1 MKQEEILRTPCL
13 KVLPA
18 VNDAIY
24 VIGGKWKLRIII
36 ALSEGAVRFNE
47 LQRHLDGIS
56 ARVLSGELKDLEQN
70 GFVKRIVYP
79 DASVEYERTEYAE
92 TLKPVL
98 ASLHAWGTMHRKNIM
113 QHSKEQM
120 VTDDKG

>member
-1 MKQEEILRTPCL
+1 MKQQEILRTPCL

-70 GFVKRIVYP
+70 GFVKRVVYP
-79 DASVEYERTEYAE
+79 DTSVEYERTEYAE

-98 ASLHAWGTMHRKNIM
+98 ASLHAWGVMHRQNIM
-113 QHSKEQM
+113 QRSKEQM
-120 VTDDKG
+120 VTVDKG

>member
-1 MKQEEILRTPCL
+1 MKQEEIPKTSCL

-24 VIGGKWKLRIII
+24 AIGGKWKLRIII

-70 GFVKRIVYP
+70 GFVKRVVYP
-79 DASVEYERTEYAE
+79 DASVEYKRTEYAE

-98 ASLHAWGTMHRKNIM
+98 ASLHAWGTMHRQNIM
-113 QHSKEQM
+113 QRSREQL
-120 VTDDKG
+120 VTEDKG